1 MMEGFVVDSSPS
13 PTLNDSCEVAKQ
25 KLKRDFVLVRSHNIL
40 VRSNNLRVPEPVVH
54 RDLDAIDEDNE
65 EEDDVVLGEDGAL
78 KLKAEVAED
87 GDEEDSAA
95 VLSKG
100 GKCGDE
106 SMSKGSDEENRQ
118 SYESEPDTPKS
129 NNSSDSDQSAKHSKS
144 PPRHSFFK
152 SLKMKSS
159 KTGLHFHFQPLPSL
173 GVSKR
178 VKKVKE
184 ARDDAVQLPQ
194 SDGGLC
200 HFRYAWKNFTLSDLQ
215 NATDNFSQENLIGE
229 GGYSRVYKGKLENG
243 TLVAVK
249 RLTGGTSQE
258 DEMTAD
264 FLSELGIM
272 VHLHHPNIAQLIG
285 YGVEGGMYLVLHLS
299 PHGSLAALL
308 RGSKE
313 KLNWDVRFKIAV
325 GTAEGLL
332 YLHEGCQRRIIHK
345 DIKAANILLTED
357 FEPKISDY
365 GLAKWLPEQWTH
377 HVVSNIEGTFGYL
390 PPEFFMNG
398 IVDEKTDVY
407 AYGVVLLE
415 LLTGRLAMDDPQK
428 SLVMWAKPL
437 IEKNSIDELVDPSI
451 SGPFNPEQL
460 NRVILTA
467 ALCTHHC
474 PDERPQMNQVVEML
488 SGNASSLD
496 LAKQIL
502 SRSAPR
508 TVSEQLFIEDD
519 CISMDC
525 HEDDVLKATISL

>member
-1 MMEGFVVDSSPS
+1 METFKVDPSPCPTQNDSS
-13 PTLNDSCEVAKQ
+13 EVAKQ

-40 VRSNNLRVPEPVVH
+40 VRSNNLRATEPVAH
-54 RDLDAIDEDNE
+54 QDLEAIDEDNE
-65 EEDDVVLGEDGAL
+65 DGRGETVMVEEEDVKNQVAQEVED
-78 KLKAEVAED
+78 D
-87 GDEEDSAA
+87 GDEENSMA
-95 VLSKG
+95 VYPKG
-100 GKCGDE
+100 ENGY
-106 SMSKGSDEENRQ
+106 EEKASNG
-118 SYESEPDTPKS
+118 SEPDTPKS

-159 KTGLHFHFQPLPSL
+159 KTALHFHFQPLPSL

-178 VKKVKE
+178 VKKMME
-184 ARDDAVQLPQ
+184 GRDDVVPIPMPQL
-194 SDGGLC
+194 DEGLC
-200 HFRYAWKNFTLSDLQ
+200 HFRSTWKNFTLSELQ
-215 NATDNFSQENLIGE
+215 NATSNFSQENLIGK
-229 GGYSRVYKGKLENG
+229 GGYSRVYKGQLEDG

-258 DEMTAD
+258 DVMTAD

-299 PHGSLAALL
+299 PHGSLAAIL

-313 KLNWDVRFKIAV
+313 KLNWDIRFKIVV
-325 GTAEGLL
+325 GAADGLL

-365 GLAKWLPEQWTH
+365 GLAKWLPEQWSH

-407 AYGVVLLE
+407 AYGVLLLE
-415 LLTGRLAMDDPQK
+415 IITGRLAMDDPQK
-428 SLVMWAKPL
+428 SLVMWARPL
-437 IEKNSIDELVDPSI
+437 IEKNSIDELVDPSLT
-451 SGPFNPEQL
+451 GPFNPDQL

-474 PDERPQMNQVVEML
+474 PDDRPQMCHVVEML
-488 SGNASSLD
+488 SGNESRLD

-508 TVSEQLFIEDD
+508 TFSEQLFVEDD

-525 HEDDVLKATISL
+525 RDDDILKTALSL